1 MAAQLALGGGGRV
14 SGGEPTTRRI
24 VLTGPECSGKT
35 TLAAGLAAELG
46 APWTP
51 EAAREVAEATGGEL
65 SAATVEPI
73 AGRSMAL
80 EDDALASRPAVLVRD
95 TDLVSTVVY
104 ARHYYGAV
112 PAWVEEEARARR
124 ADLYLLCRP
133 DLPWT
138 PDGVRDRPM
147 HREALFEEFRAALI
161 ATGARVAEIHGTG
174 PARLEAARAAVHAAL
189 AGARV
194 P

>member
-1 MAAQLALGGGGRV
+1 M
-14 SGGEPTTRRI
+14 SGGVPPTRRI

-35 TLAAGLAAELG
+35 TLAAALASVLG

-51 EAAREVAEATGGEL
+51 EAAREVAEASGGEL

-73 AGRSMAL
+73 ARLSMAL
-80 EDDALASRPAVLVRD
+80 EDAALAARPPVLVRD

-112 PAWVEEEARARR
+112 PAWLEEEARARR

-147 HREALFEEFRAALI
+147 HREALLADFRAALAAI
-161 ATGARVAEIHGTG
+161 GARVVEIHGTG
-174 PARLEAARAAVHAAL
+174 PARLAAASAAARAAL
-189 AGARV
+189 AGERV